1 MAKKSAKDKLKL
13 QPQRFC
19 VLYASDREFFGNGTQ
34 AYIEAYN
41 YEVKTKADSNV
52 VRGLASRLLT
62 NANILAYINE
72 LLDLTLNNV
81 HVDKQLAFL
90 VTQDAELNV
99 KLGAIKE
106 YNLLKTRITN
116 KIQLGLDKATAT
128 LLGLIDGSSKGK
140 LPTKGEQD
148 I

>member
-1 MAKKSAKDKLKL
+1 MAKKSAKDKLNL
-13 QPQRFC
+13 EQRKFAE
-19 VLYASDREFFGNGTQ
+19 LYAGDREFFGNGTQ

-41 YEVKTKADSNV
+41 FEVLTKADYAT
-52 VRGLASRLLT
+52 VRTNASRLLT
-62 NANILAYINE
+62 KANVLTYINE
-72 LLDLTLNNV
+72 ILDLTLNDV

-106 YNLLKTRITN
+106 YNALKTRITN
-116 KIQLGLDKATAT
+116 KLQVGLDKASAT

-140 LPTKGEQD
+140 LPDKGEQD
-148 I
+148 V